1 MEYPIGKKERDLV
14 NWIADAIERKER
26 LLNRIMD
33 ENRIILQYESQ
44 LDTAQQ
50 RPMAQRLHDKE
61 D

>member
-50 RPMAQRLHDKE
+50 RPMAQISL
-61 D
+61 

>member
-1 MEYPIGKKERDLV
+1 MEYPIGKNERDLV
-14 NWIADAIERKER
+14 NWISDAIERKER
-26 LLNRIMD
+26 LYDRMCD

-44 LDTAQQ
+44 LNTAQQ

>member
-50 RPMAQRLHDKE
+50 RPMAQRLHGKE